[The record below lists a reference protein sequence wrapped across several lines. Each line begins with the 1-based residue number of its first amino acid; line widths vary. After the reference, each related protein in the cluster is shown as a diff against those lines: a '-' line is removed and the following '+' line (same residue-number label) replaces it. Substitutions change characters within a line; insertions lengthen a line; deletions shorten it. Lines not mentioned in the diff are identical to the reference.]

1 MRIDVLTL
9 FPEMFNEFINLSI
22 IGRARLNNQVEINL
36 VNYRDFTKEKHG
48 HVDDTP
54 FGGGAGMVLMCQP
67 IFDCI
72 NSLKKENSTVIMM
85 TPQGKQYSQAIAKDL
100 TKLEHII
107 LLCGHYEGFDERI
120 RSIVDMEI
128 SIGDYVLTGGEI
140 PAMAIIDSVTRL
152 LDGVIES
159 DSHEY
164 DSYSNWMLEHP
175 QYTKPRVYEG
185 MEVPEVLCNGNHKE
199 IEKYKLKESLRR
211 TYLRRPDLLEKHDLS
226 NEEKKLLDEV
236 IIEENVGK

>member
-1 MRIDVLTL
+1 MKIDIITL
-9 FPEMFNEFINLSI
+9 FPNMFTGFLNESI
-22 IGRARLNNQVEINL
+22 IGRAIKENKVEINL
-36 VNYRDFTKEKHG
+36 VNLRDFTKEKHG

-67 IFDCI
+67 VFDCI
-72 NSLKKENSTVIMM
+72 NSIRTDDSLVIMM
-85 TPQGKQYSQAIAKDL
+85 TPQGRQYKQGIAKEL
-100 TKLEHII
+100 SLKNHLI

-120 RSIVDMEI
+120 RSIVDMEL

-140 PAMAIIDSVTRL
+140 PAMAITDSIVRL
-152 LDGVIES
+152 IDGVIVD

-175 QYTKPRVYEG
+175 QYTKPRNYNG

-211 TYLRRPDLLEKHDLS
+211 TYLRRPDLLENHKLS
-226 NEEKKLLDEV
+226 DEEKLILDE
-236 IIEENVGK
+236 IIKEEKC

>member
-1 MRIDVLTL
+1 MKIDIITL
-9 FPEMFNEFINLSI
+9 FPTMFTGFLSESI
-22 IGRARLNNQVEINL
+22 IGRAIKENKVEINL
-36 VNYRDFTKEKHG
+36 INLRDYTKEKHG

-67 IFDCI
+67 VFDCI
-72 NSLKKENSTVIMM
+72 KSVRTPDSLVIMM
-85 TPQGKQYSQAIAKDL
+85 TPQGKQYSQGIAKELVLKDHL
-100 TKLEHII
+100 I

-120 RSIVDMEI
+120 RSIVDMEL

-140 PAMAIIDSVTRL
+140 PAMAITDSIVRL
-152 LDGVIES
+152 IDGVIED

-175 QYTKPRVYEG
+175 QYTKPRSYEG

-211 TYLRRPDLLEKHDLS
+211 TYLRRPDLLEKHELS
-226 NEEKKLLDEV
+226 KEEQILLDE
-236 IIEENVGK
+236 IIKEEKC

>member
-1 MRIDVLTL
+1 MKIDIITL
-9 FPEMFNEFINLSI
+9 FPNMFTGFLNESI
-22 IGRARLNNQVEINL
+22 IGRAIKENKVEINL
-36 VNYRDFTKEKHG
+36 INLRDYTTDKHG

-54 FGGGAGMVLMCQP
+54 FGGGAGMVLKCQP
-67 IFDCI
+67 VFDCI
-72 NSLKKENSTVIMM
+72 NSIRSDDSLVIMM
-85 TPQGKQYSQAIAKDL
+85 TPQGIPYSQGIAKDL
-100 TKLEHII
+100 TKKNHII

-140 PAMAIIDSVTRL
+140 PAMAITDSVVRL
-152 LDGVIES
+152 IDGVIED
-159 DSHEY
+159 DSHEF

-175 QYTKPRVYEG
+175 QYTKPRVYNG

-211 TYLRRPDLLEKHDLS
+211 TYLRRPDLLEKHELKE
-226 NEEKKLLDEV
+226 EEKKLLDE
-236 IIEENVGK
+236 IIKEEKC

>member
-1 MRIDVLTL
+1 MKIDIITL
-9 FPEMFNEFINLSI
+9 FPNMFTGFLNESI
-22 IGRARLNNQVEINL
+22 IGRAIKENKVEINL
-36 VNYRDFTKEKHG
+36 VNLRDFTKSKHG

-67 IFDCI
+67 VFDCI
-72 NSLKKENSTVIMM
+72 KSLRKDNSKVIMM
-85 TPQGKQYSQAIAKDL
+85 TPQGKTYNQTISKEL

-120 RSIVDMEI
+120 RSIVDLEL

-140 PAMAIIDSVTRL
+140 PAMAITDSIVRL
-152 LDGVIES
+152 LDGVIED
-159 DSHEY
+159 DSHEF

-185 MEVPEVLCNGNHKE
+185 LEVPEVLCNGNHKE

-211 TYLRRPDLLEKHDLS
+211 TYLRRPDLLENHVLTD
-226 NEEKKLLDEV
+226 EEKVLLDE
-236 IIEENVGK
+236 IIKEEEC

>member
-1 MRIDVLTL
+1 MKIDIITL
-9 FPEMFNEFINLSI
+9 FPNMFTGFINESI
-22 IGRARLNNQVEINL
+22 IGRAIKDNKVEINL
-36 VNYRDFTKEKHG
+36 INLRDFTKEKHG

-67 IFDCI
+67 VFDCI
-72 NSLKKENSTVIMM
+72 KSVRTPDSLVIMM
-85 TPQGKQYSQAIAKDL
+85 TPQGKQYSQGIAKELVLKDHL
-100 TKLEHII
+100 I

-120 RSIVDMEI
+120 RSIVDMEL

-140 PAMAIIDSVTRL
+140 PAMAITDSIVRL
-152 LDGVIES
+152 IDGVIED

-175 QYTKPRVYEG
+175 QYTKPRNYEG

-211 TYLRRPDLLEKHDLS
+211 TYLRRPDLLENHELTK
-226 NEEKKLLDEV
+226 EEKILLDE
-236 IIEENVGK
+236 IIKEEKC

>member
-1 MRIDVLTL
+1 MKIDIITL
-9 FPEMFNEFINLSI
+9 FPSMFTGFLSESI
-22 IGRARLNNQVEINL
+22 IGRAIKENKVEINTINL
-36 VNYRDFTKEKHG
+36 RDFTKEKHG

-67 IFDCI
+67 VFDCI
-72 NSLKKENSTVIMM
+72 NSIRTDDSLVIMM
-85 TPQGKQYSQAIAKDL
+85 TPQGRQFKQSIAKEL
-100 TKLEHII
+100 TLKPHLI

-120 RSIVDMEI
+120 RSIVDLEL

-140 PAMAIIDSVTRL
+140 PAMAITDSIVRL
-152 LDGVIES
+152 IDGVIED

-175 QYTKPRVYEG
+175 QYTKPRNYNG
-185 MEVPEVLCNGNHKE
+185 LEVPEVLCNGNHKE

-211 TYLRRPDLLEKHDLS
+211 TYLRRPDLLENHELS
-226 NEEKKLLDEV
+226 DEEKFILDE
-236 IIEENVGK
+236 IIKEEKC